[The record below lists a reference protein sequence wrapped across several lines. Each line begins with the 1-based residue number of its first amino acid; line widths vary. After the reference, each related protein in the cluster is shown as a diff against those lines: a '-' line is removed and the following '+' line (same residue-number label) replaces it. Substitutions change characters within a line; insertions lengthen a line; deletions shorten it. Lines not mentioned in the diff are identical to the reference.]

1 MKKLLLLF
9 LLLPVFASAQITIAP
24 IPAYKVCEANTDG
37 FASFSINNY
46 LNTALSQYSAATYTK
61 TAHATQADAQN
72 DINALPANYTNT
84 AAFNQTIYIRVKQI
98 NNPTNFGTQTLQ
110 LVVNNGPSINNPT
123 PLSICDSSLPN
134 DGITTFDLTVKDNEI
149 KGANC
154 LDCTVS
160 YYTGNPG
167 ANPEL
172 QPLQNPSNYTNTT
185 TPYTLYVKVQSPS
198 TPDCSSYTTLTLR
211 VLPLPEA
218 PATFPTIYSC
228 TGIYNIT
235 QNSSQLPGSYIT
247 TYHTTTADAD
257 AGINPITDPQNY
269 TSFASAVWIRLAKD
283 TNNPSDPKCYIV
295 SKQNIETVY
304 STIFLQD
311 GTICVDIDTGSTT
324 RILTLMTNLTPNQ
337 FTFSWYK
344 DNVLIPSATSDVLT
358 VFQEGTYKC
367 IANHNALGC
376 QATGE
381 AVVIKSGPA
390 KLLGNGYTING
401 QTLTVNVE
409 GYGDYTYT
417 LDNSPTQE
425 SPVFN
430 NVSFGLHTV
439 TVSDSNDDACD
450 AITLTVNMTTPNAPD
465 AIANQTFGDGA
476 TLANL
481 EVTGENIQWYN
492 NDGTTPPPPTEP
504 GDPLPLTTLLTD
516 GTTYYATQTINGVES
531 VSRTAV
537 TAHLTLGLNDT
548 AFAGLQYY
556 PNPVKDVLNIKSTNE
571 IESITIINSLGQMI
585 ENVIV
590 SGNAI
595 EADVSHLSVGIYLI
609 KITSGSQ
616 SKTLKIIKN

>member
-9 LLLPVFASAQITIAP
+9 LLLPVFASAQITISP

-37 FASFSINNY
+37 FASFSISNY

-61 TAHATQADAQN
+61 TAHATQVDAQN
-72 DINALPANYTNT
+72 DINAFPANYTNT
-84 AAFNQTIYIRVKQI
+84 SAFNQTIYIRVKQI
-98 NNPTNFGTQTLQ
+98 NNPSNFGTQSLQ

-154 LDCTVS
+154 LDCTVF

-167 ANPEL
+167 VDPAL
-172 QPLQNPSNYTNTT
+172 QPIQNPTDYINTT
-185 TPYTLYVKVQSPS
+185 NPSTIYVKVQSSS
-198 TPDCSSYTTLTLR
+198 TPDCSSYTTLTIK

-228 TGIYNIT
+228 NGIYNIT

-247 TYHTTTADAD
+247 TYHTTSADAD
-257 AGINPITDPQNY
+257 AGINPITNPQNY
-269 TSFASAVWIRLAKD
+269 TSFTSAVWIRLKSD
-283 TNNPSDPKCYIV
+283 TNNPSEPKCYIV
-295 SKQNIETVY
+295 SKQNIQQIY
-304 STIFLQD
+304 NTIFLQD
-311 GTICVDIDTGSTT
+311 GTICVDIETGSAQ
-324 RILTLMTNLTPNQ
+324 RVPMLMTNLEASQ
-337 FTFSWYK
+337 YTFSWYK
-344 DNVLIPSATSDVLT
+344 DNVLIPLATSDVLT

-367 IANHNALGC
+367 IANHSALGC

-381 AVVIKSGPA
+381 AVVTKSGSA
-390 KLLGNGYTING
+390 KAIGNGYTING

-409 GYGDYTYT
+409 GYGDYMYT
-417 LDNSPTQE
+417 LDNSPIQE

-450 AITLTVNMTTPNAPD
+450 AITMTVTMTTPNAPD
-465 AIANQTFGDGA
+465 AIANQTFGDGS

-531 VSRTAV
+531 VNRTAV
-537 TAHLTLGLNDT
+537 TVHLILGLNDT

-556 PNPVKDVLNIKSTNE
+556 PNPVKDVLTISNPNE
-571 IESITIINSLGQMI
+571 IESVSISNSLGQTI
-585 ENVIV
+585 DSVIV
-590 SGNAI
+590 KSNNA
-595 EADVSHLSVGIYLI
+595 EANLSLLSNGIYFI
-609 KITSGSQ
+609 KIVSGSQ
-616 SKTLKIIKN
+616 SKTVKIIKN